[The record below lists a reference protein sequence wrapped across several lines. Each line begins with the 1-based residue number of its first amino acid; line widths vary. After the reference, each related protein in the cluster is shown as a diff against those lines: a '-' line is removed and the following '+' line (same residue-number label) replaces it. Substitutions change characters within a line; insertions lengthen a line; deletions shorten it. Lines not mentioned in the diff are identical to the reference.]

1 MTQTTNL
8 IIPSLN
14 MIDKP
19 MPTLQKVRVAC
30 YIRVSTDNPEQEYS
44 YEAQERYFSKLLL
57 SRHDWNSAGV
67 YADYGISGTKKD
79 NRTGLN
85 RLLRHCEQGRID
97 RVICKSI
104 SRLSRNT
111 ADTVEIIRNLKTLG
125 VTCYFEKEAL
135 DTGDMR
141 SEFILTTLAALA
153 QEESRTI
160 SENMRWSMEKRSP
173 RGDVPNMRCY
183 GYELSDEFETTE
195 TGYKRRKVVIVSDE
209 AEIVQ
214 KIFMLYVDGRSIA
227 EITRILNG
235 EKIPAP
241 DSKCGWMSERIRYI
255 LKNERYCGDVLTH
268 KTYTEDFLTHKNKRN
283 RGEIPQ
289 YYIKDH
295 HPAIISRELYQKAQ
309 NRRKKE
315 TNARKRREYRYS
327 GRLVCAHCGKNYAA
341 IRERYAIFWKCSS
354 AMLNNGMRI
363 CNAERI
369 SQSTLDLMFIN
380 AVDVRFPSRSEL
392 LAKLEGTQD
401 LDFIERDR
409 SIMKKQIAIAEI
421 ELDDAVTAYEELQNK
436 LEVLQMRQEI
446 FGEKADLKSYL
457 FQCDEMKITIT
468 ALEKEKS
475 ALESELENKEKHWE
489 LLEKD
494 YVIRDELIEF
504 MKTASETE
512 LRKRLPLY
520 VKALVLSISVHD
532 SEHFTIHWFDETDIE
547 ITI

>member
-8 IIPSLN
+8 IFPSLN
-14 MIDKP
+14 LFDKP
-19 MPTLQKVRVAC
+19 IPALQKVRVAC
-30 YIRVSTDNPEQEYS
+30 YIRVSTDNPEQEDS

-57 SRHDWNSAGV
+57 SRPDWDSAGV

-79 NRTGLN
+79 NRTGLK
-85 RLLRHCEQGRID
+85 RLLRHCEQGRIN

-111 ADTVEIIRNLKTLG
+111 ADTVEIIRKLKLLG
-125 VTCYFEKEAL
+125 VTCYFEKEDL
-135 DTGDMR
+135 DTGDMK

-160 SENMRWSMEKRSP
+160 SENIHWSMEKRSP

-195 TGYKRRKVVIVSDE
+195 TGYKRRKVVIVPNE
-209 AEIVQ
+209 AEIVK
-214 KIFMLYVDGRSIA
+214 KIFMFYVDGRSIA

-235 EKIPAP
+235 EKVPAP
-241 DSKCGWMSERIRYI
+241 DSKCGWMNERIRYI

-283 RGEIPQ
+283 KGEIQQ

-295 HPAIISRELYQKAQ
+295 HPAIISREMFQKAQ
-309 NRRKKE
+309 KRRKKD

-354 AMLNNGMRI
+354 AMLNNGMQI

-369 SQSTLDLMFIN
+369 SQIMLDLMLIN
-380 AVDVRFPSRSEL
+380 AVDARFPDNGEL
-392 LAKLEGTQD
+392 IAKLESTQD
-401 LDFIERDR
+401 LDFMERDR
-409 SIMKKQIAIAEI
+409 SIMKKQIIIAEM

-436 LEVLQMRQEI
+436 IEVLKIRQEI
-446 FGEKADLKSYL
+446 FGEKTDLSGYL
-457 FQCDEMKITIT
+457 CRCYELKNTIT
-468 ALEKEKS
+468 TLENEKS
-475 ALESELENKEKHWE
+475 ALESELDSKEKHWE
-489 LLEKD
+489 LLERD
-494 YVIRDELIEF
+494 YAMRGDLIDF
-504 MKTASETE
+504 LKTASEKE
-512 LRKRLPLY
+512 LRNKLPCY
-520 VKALVLSISVHD
+520 VKALVLSIIMHD
-532 SEHFTIHWFDETDIE
+532 TEHFTVRWFDETETDT
-547 ITI
+547 TI

>member
-1 MTQTTNL
+1 M
-8 IIPSLN
+8 
-14 MIDKP
+14 
-19 MPTLQKVRVAC
+19 
-30 YIRVSTDNPEQEYS
+30 
-44 YEAQERYFSKLLL
+44 
-57 SRHDWNSAGV
+57 
-67 YADYGISGTKKD
+67 YADHGISGTKKD

-111 ADTVEIIRNLKTLG
+111 ADTVEIIRKLKLLG
-125 VTCYFEKEAL
+125 VTCYFEKEGL
-135 DTGDMR
+135 DTGDMQ

-195 TGYKRRKVVIVSDE
+195 TGYKRRKVVIVSEE
-209 AEIVQ
+209 AEIV
-214 KIFMLYVDGRSIA
+214 KKNFMLYVDSRSIA

-268 KTYTEDFLTHKNKRN
+268 KSYTENFLTHKNKRN

-295 HPAIISRELYQKAQ
+295 HPAIISREMFQKVQ
-309 NRRKKE
+309 KRRKKD
-315 TNARKRREYRYS
+315 TNAGKRREYRYA

-341 IRERYAIFWKCSS
+341 IRERYVIFWKCSS

-369 SQSTLDLMFIN
+369 SQISLDLMLTN
-380 AVDVRFPSRSEL
+380 AVDARFPSRSEL

-401 LDFIERDR
+401 LDFMERDR
-409 SIMKKQIAIAEI
+409 SIMKKQIAIAEM

-436 LEVLQMRQEI
+436 LKVLQMRQGI
-446 FGEKADLKSYL
+446 FGEKTDLRGYL
-457 FQCDEMKITIT
+457 CRCDELKNTIT

-475 ALESELENKEKHWE
+475 ALESELENIEKYWS

-494 YVIRDELIEF
+494 YAIRNELIAL
-504 MKTASETE
+504 MKTANEHE
-512 LRKRLPLY
+512 LICKLPHY
-520 VKALVLSISVHD
+520 VKALALSITVHD
-532 SEHFTIHWFDETDIE
+532 TAHFTIHWFDETETDINL
-547 ITI
+547 